1 MEKIQ
6 YIVKGFFNTVLPF
19 VDLGTDIKF
28 TYDMYLNN
36 DNFQLVHMLRDCY
49 KSENEQINCVFIISG
64 KGMPKTENNPIVGV
78 KIGNFTI
85 LVPKV
90 FLFVGFTTLE
100 TFIEF

>member
-64 KGMPKTENNPIVGV
+64 RSICLKLRIPPGWEG
-78 KIGNFTI
+78 
-85 LVPKV
+85 
-90 FLFVGFTTLE
+90 TLE
-100 TFIEF
+100 CLLY